1 MRSDSSAAARQASWL
16 FLYYWACQMALTYA
30 KVVDKP
36 TAWELAGLMI
46 PGKYMMTVLAIW
58 WRVSMAEQAFE
69 VRGYARVI
77 AILGL
82 SEFSVIF
89 VKAAL
94 FLQRDHSTY
103 LSIQHSW
110 DNFYKTFALIVI
122 AAVCWRLFS
131 SILATLNRHPDLL
144 EGKQYILLEARWAD
158 AALRRVRTALVGLS
172 LVGSLANGI
181 QFSILV
187 LADETVGSPS
197 RSVSLLFDIPTN
209 MYLLVDF
216 SALLLT
222 VGCFQKQ
229 KPGEKTPQRDMS
241 EEDVT
246 RNNTNLKDP
255 EWQQTVLNL
264 ALRYITAG
272 ELLEFYRDLSALM
285 PHFDPDLHTTN
296 DIVRAAV
303 IPASLRRISYD
314 DYSPCDHNF
323 NTVKSANGEDNDKLG
338 PWSGRAYVD
347 WLDEDRVQAIDDG
360 RLFAQRMVTHDWRN
374 LFVHL
379 VAAVL
384 ADALGKDEYGIVAR
398 DLRSEE
404 GIEQLKLELQ
414 LDGCQEIRYWICA
427 FCVNQHKG
435 ICGAFPLEP
444 DVNSPE
450 YSRYQANRVDTAT
463 GEEHQCCTCEE
474 PKYWYG
480 DLCEMNKFDD
490 LMHLLNVEVPE
501 LRQVVAI
508 DRNFELFSRV
518 WCVAELVEAHRSHLQ
533 QNVCLLWRQ
542 ALDANT
548 GDLGV
553 YLKLAT
559 LSVNGCSAARETD
572 KDRILDK
579 IRATW
584 GIPEFDAQLQAT
596 IFGPRGLLGKELV
609 GFDVI
614 HSAARAALRVK
625 VVESHPAS

>member
-1 MRSDSSAAARQASWL
+1 MDAHHEQEAACRETSGREQSSDWQK
-16 FLYYWACQMALTYA
+16 
-30 KVVDKP
+30 KV
-36 TAWELAGLMI
+36 E
-46 PGKYMMTVLAIW
+46 
-58 WRVSMAEQAFE
+58 
-69 VRGYARVI
+69 
-77 AILGL
+77 
-82 SEFSVIF
+82 
-89 VKAAL
+89 
-94 FLQRDHSTY
+94 
-103 LSIQHSW
+103 
-110 DNFYKTFALIVI
+110 
-122 AAVCWRLFS
+122 
-131 SILATLNRHPDLL
+131 
-144 EGKQYILLEARWAD
+144 
-158 AALRRVRTALVGLS
+158 
-172 LVGSLANGI
+172 SLA
-181 QFSILV
+181 
-187 LADETVGSPS
+187 
-197 RSVSLLFDIPTN
+197 
-209 MYLLVDF
+209 
-216 SALLLT
+216 
-222 VGCFQKQ
+222 C
-229 KPGEKTPQRDMS
+229 
-241 EEDVT
+241 
-246 RNNTNLKDP
+246 
-255 EWQQTVLNL
+255 
-264 ALRYITAG
+264 RYITAE
-272 ELLEFYRDLSALM
+272 ELLHFYASLGSPQVM
-285 PHFDPDLHTTN
+285 PHYDPEQHTMN
-296 DIVRAAV
+296 DIVRAAIIPKSV
-303 IPASLRRISYD
+303 ISGGERGLSYADVLQRRRRSHLQLAEPGAGTPH
-314 DYSPCDHNF
+314 SPP
-323 NTVKSANGEDNDKLG
+323 VEDGL
-338 PWSGRAYVD
+338 
-347 WLDEDRVQAIDDG
+347 DDG
-360 RLFAQRMVTHDWRN
+360 RVCAQRMVTHEWSS
-374 LFVHL
+374 LFVHT

-384 ADALGKDEYGIVAR
+384 ADALNQDQYGPIAQTIQTEVGIDR
-398 DLRSEE
+398 VMRRLRRR
-404 GIEQLKLELQ
+404 QALHT
-414 LDGCQEIRYWICA
+414 RYWICA